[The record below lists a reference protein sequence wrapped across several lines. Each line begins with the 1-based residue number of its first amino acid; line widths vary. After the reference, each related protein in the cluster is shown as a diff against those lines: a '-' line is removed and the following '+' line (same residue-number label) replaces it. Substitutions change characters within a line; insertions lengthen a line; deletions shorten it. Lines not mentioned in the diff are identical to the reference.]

1 MGYENELNILFGE
14 TTDAKNELEKLK
26 ETVDEENTPPI
37 MKEPFANEQQEQI
50 SDNGLQEHIA
60 VVEAVET
67 ISEKEH
73 LEEIEVVEDD
83 SISSHNSN
91 RLVEEMPISNKNI
104 SNPDDFHENDK
115 VEEISSH
122 SFVDESLN

>member
-1 MGYENELNILFGE
+1 MEHEKELNILFGE

-73 LEEIEVVEDD
+73 LEEIEIVEDD

>member
-1 MGYENELNILFGE
+1 MEHEKELNILFGE